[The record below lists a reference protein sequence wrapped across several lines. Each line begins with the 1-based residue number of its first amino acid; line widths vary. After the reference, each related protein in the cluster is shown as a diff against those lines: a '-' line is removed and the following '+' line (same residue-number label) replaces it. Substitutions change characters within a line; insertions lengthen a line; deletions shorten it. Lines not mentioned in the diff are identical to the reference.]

1 MKKNELLD
9 QVYKSNLSSRAKQIM
24 FYLINRANAEGT
36 CFPSVKTIACDCG
49 ISARTVQRTM
59 AILLQEGFIK
69 KDSRFREKGGQTSN
83 LYTLCCPSNTSEEV
97 EEKELNPEQE
107 KAEDNSYEHSTK
119 IETVTFAD
127 YISSNELTSNEL
139 TCEIIEEG
147 LLDDNELIQNDSAKP
162 SNIWDDIFYIPTE
175 CYSIFM
181 PTKRID
187 SNRYFQDTQTTFQ
200 CHGEGD
206 NLHPP

>member
-1 MKKNELLD
+1 MKKSELLD
-9 QVYKSNLSSRAKQIM
+9 QVYKSNLPSRAKQIM

-36 CFPSVKTIACDCG
+36 CFPSVNTIASDCG

-59 AILLQEGFIK
+59 SVLLKEGFIK

-83 LYTLCCPSNTSEEV
+83 LYTLCCPSETSEGV
-97 EEKELNPEQE
+97 DEKELNTRQE
-107 KAEDNSYEHSTK
+107 KVEDNCNEHITK

-127 YISSNELTSNEL
+127 YILSDELAS
-139 TCEIIEEG
+139 EIIHED
-147 LLDDNELIQNDSAKP
+147 LLKENESNHNDATESVYKG
-162 SNIWDDIFYIPTE
+162 DISCIPAE
-175 CYSIFM
+175 CCSIFM
-181 PTKRID
+181 PFKRTD
-187 SNRYFQDTQTTFQ
+187 SNRYFQDKQTTIR

>member
-1 MKKNELLD
+1 MKKNEILY
-9 QVYKSNLSSRAKQIM
+9 QVYKSNLPSRAKQIM

-36 CFPSVKTIACDCG
+36 CFPSVKTIASDCG

-59 AILLQEGFIK
+59 AILMQEGFIK

-83 LYTLCCPSNTSEEV
+83 LYTLCCLSETSEKV
-97 EEKELNPEQE
+97 DEKELDAKQE
-107 KAEDNSYEHSTK
+107 KAEDNSDEYSTK

-127 YISSNELTSNEL
+127 YISSDELTGEITNEDLLKENESNH
-139 TCEIIEEG
+139 
-147 LLDDNELIQNDSAKP
+147 NEATES
-162 SNIWDDIFYIPTE
+162 SYRGDISSIPAE
-175 CYSIFM
+175 CCSIFM
-181 PTKRID
+181 PLKKTD
-187 SNRYFQDTQTTFQ
+187 SYRYFQDKQTTIQ